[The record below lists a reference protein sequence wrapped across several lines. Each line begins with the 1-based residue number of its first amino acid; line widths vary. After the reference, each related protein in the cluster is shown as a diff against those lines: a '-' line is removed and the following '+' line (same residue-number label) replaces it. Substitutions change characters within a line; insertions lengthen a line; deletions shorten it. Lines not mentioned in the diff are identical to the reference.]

1 MLVRTS
7 WPAVAERH
15 DLLTARFYDHLFAI
29 DESAARLFTGVDMA
43 AQRVKLAQTL
53 TVVVRSLD
61 DLDRLLPAV
70 AALGKRHTQY
80 GVEDRHFDSV
90 GEALLRA
97 LTDTLG
103 DGFTTA
109 VHAAWAE
116 AYALLASVMRRAL
129 VRDVVRSGRLDPQP
143 TASA

>member
-1 MLVRTS
+1 MTSDHVMLVRTS

-15 DLLTARFYDHLFAI
+15 DLLTSRFYDHLFAI

-43 AQRVKLAQTL
+43 TQRAKLGQTL
-53 TVVVRSLD
+53 AVVVRSMD
-61 DLDRLLPAV
+61 DIDRLLPAV
-70 AALGKRHTQY
+70 AALGKRHARY

-97 LTDTLG
+97 LADTLG
-103 DGFTTA
+103 DGFTA
-109 VHAAWAE
+109 AIHAAWAE

-129 VRDVVRSGRLDPQP
+129 VREAVRS
-143 TASA
+143 A